1 MLFISLVAMDSFC
14 KTYVEIDLTSLQYVT
29 FIEPLAVCPTEALS
43 FDSNQFTNNI
53 NNKVIEEKMNDPFVL
68 LEEHFFTTFLV
79 YKKAYEF
86 EFKDLPHELLQF
98 FPEQ

>member
-1 MLFISLVAMDSFC
+1 
-14 KTYVEIDLTSLQYVT
+14 
-29 FIEPLAVCPTEALS
+29 
-43 FDSNQFTNNI
+43 
-53 NNKVIEEKMNDPFVL
+53 MNDPFVL

-86 EFKDLPHELLQF
+86 EFEDLPHELLQF